1 MSLSPNLINHLQS
14 VIGCSLDNCRS
25 RSLGGGDINAAF
37 RLQTEGLDW
46 FVKTNRASLADM
58 FAAEAAGLEELAA
71 QQQVKV
77 PAVVCHG
84 SDGKQAFLV
93 LEYIELTS
101 LRGDSASRF
110 GSELARLHRQ
120 PQAFF
125 GWHIDNTIGSTPQ
138 HNDRHNDWPSFWQQ
152 QRLAKQLQFAAENGF
167 SGSLQTKGLRLLE
180 KIPAF
185 FTRHHPHPSL
195 LHGDLWGGNA
205 ASDSQGN
212 PIMFDPACYYG
223 DRETD
228 IAMTELFGGFGPNF
242 YSAYNDEYPL
252 DPDYNTRKTLYNLY
266 HILNHLNLFGGGY
279 LGQASNMIDRLLS
292 EIK

>member
-1 MSLSPNLINHLQS
+1 MTVSTSLIQHLKQTTGRDLQNHRLAR
-14 VIGCSLDNCRS
+14 V
-25 RSLGGGDINAAF
+25 GGGDINTAF
-37 RLQTEGLDW
+37 RLQATGIDW
-46 FVKTNRASLADM
+46 FIKLNRSSLLNM
-58 FAAEAAGLEELAA
+58 FAAEAAGLQELASLR
-71 QQQVKV
+71 QVKV
-77 PAVVCHG
+77 PQVVLFGEH
-84 SDGKQAFLV
+84 DNHAYLL
-93 LEYIELTS
+93 LEYEALGS

-110 GSELARLHRQ
+110 GCQLARLHRQ
-120 PQAFF
+120 PQAYF

-138 HNDRHNDWPSFWQQ
+138 HNDRRNDWVDFWQQ
-152 QRLAKQLQFAAENGF
+152 QRLSKQLQFAAENGF
-167 SGSLQTKGLRLLE
+167 TGSLQTHGLKLME
-180 KIPAF
+180 KLPAF
-185 FTRHHPHPSL
+185 FTRHWPHPSL

-279 LGQASNMIDRLLS
+279 LGQANNMIDRLLS
-292 EIK
+292 EVK